1 MARSICRSLQKNFLF
16 SQMACAGQP
25 SVIALVYKRT
35 PTGSVLHTHTLVS
48 SRDAVLMASVLR
60 PETSFF
66 ESEHSSTNITRFS
79 I

>member
-25 SVIALVYKRT
+25 SVIALVYKHT
-35 PTGSVLHTHTLVS
+35 LTGSVLQTHTLVS

-66 ESEHSSTNITRFS
+66 ESEHSSVNITRFS